1 MSEPGECVGVKV
13 QSTVSWDICDNV
25 TSHIE
30 LRLIIKENH
39 KNLTDDSGDQEE
51 SRKGDEEIQEW
62 SQKEISGNRP
72 EPRLEQWM
80 EEFLIRSFDRF
91 CFAL

>member
-1 MSEPGECVGVKV
+1 MSEPGECIGVEV
-13 QSTVSWDICDNV
+13 QTTVSWDICDNV

-62 SQKEISGNRP
+62 S
-72 EPRLEQWM
+72 
-80 EEFLIRSFDRF
+80 
-91 CFAL
+91 